1 MHNRI
6 PVSLSSRIC
15 LDLVVPLINI
25 HQADYWQVNGHHALG
40 WMWVLGSWLATAL
53 GWFLAT
59 LLVVGYSGLARKE

>member
-1 MHNRI
+1 M
-6 PVSLSSRIC
+6 SLSSRIC